1 MEVYVRGNNGVL
13 EDIDRFDDTSQT
25 RGGFEMANLQTRQP
39 SD

>member
-1 MEVYVRGNNGVL
+1 MEMYVRGNNGVL

-25 RGGFEMANLQTRQP
+25 CGGFKMANLQVRQP